1 MRYKILGRSGLRVS
15 ELCLGT
21 MSFGEEWGWGTDKKA
36 SQEVFDAYAERGGNF
51 IDTANRY
58 TEGTS
63 EKFVGDFIASDRDH
77 FVLATKYS
85 LFTEQGDPNK
95 AGNHRK
101 SMVHAVEGSL
111 KRLNTDYIDLYWLH
125 AWDFTTPIDEIM
137 RALDDLVRAG
147 KVLHIGISDTPAYI
161 VSRANTLAELRG
173 WTQFVGYQIEYS
185 MIERTVEREMIPTGM
200 FYNMPILAW
209 STLAGGLLSGK
220 YASKNQDGERGD
232 RFGDRVLTEKEQAIA
247 DAVLEVAEEIGRS
260 SSQVATRWA
269 IQKPGNVIPIL
280 GAKKL
285 SYLVDTLGCLEFELT
300 DEHMQKLDEVSA
312 VEMGFPTRFLERD
325 VIRGLLFANVQDQ
338 VDMP

>member
-1 MRYKILGRSGLRVS
+1 MKYKILGRSGLRVS

-21 MSFGEEWGWGTDKKA
+21 MSFGEEWGWGTDKKT
-36 SQEVFDAYAERGGNF
+36 SKEVFDAYAERGGNF

-63 EKFVGDFIASDRDH
+63 EKYVGDFIASDRDH
-77 FVLATKYS
+77 FVLATKYT
-85 LFTEQGDPNK
+85 LYTQHGDPNK

-111 KRLNTDYIDLYWLH
+111 KRLDTDYIDLYWLH
-125 AWDFTTPIDEIM
+125 AWDFTTPVEEVM

-147 KVLHIGISDTPAYI
+147 KILHIGVSDTPAYI

-173 WTQFVGYQIEYS
+173 WSQFVGYQIEYS
-185 MIERTVEREMIPTGM
+185 LIERTVEREMIPTGM

-220 YASKNQDGERGD
+220 YATQNQGGETGVRHAD
-232 RFGDRVLTEKEQAIA
+232 RTLTETEKAIVDTVQTVA
-247 DAVLEVAEEIGRS
+247 DDLERS

-269 IQKPGNVIPIL
+269 LQKPGSIIPIL

-285 SYLVDTLGCLEFELT
+285 SYLVDTMSALEFELS
-300 DEHMQKLDEVSA
+300 DEHMKKLDKVSEVA
-312 VEMGFPTRFLERD
+312 MGFPLRFLQAER
-325 VIRGLLFANVQDQ
+325 IENLMFAGTQDQ
-338 VDMP
+338 IDRP

>member
-21 MSFGEEWGWGTDKKA
+21 MSFGEEWGWGTDKRT
-36 SQEVFDAYAERGGNF
+36 SREVFDAYAEAGGNF

-63 EKFVGDFIASDRDH
+63 EKFVGDFISTDRDH
-77 FVLATKYS
+77 FVLATKFS
-85 LFTEQGDPNK
+85 LYTQEGDPNK

-111 KRLNTDYIDLYWLH
+111 KRLDTDYIDLYWLH

-137 RALDDLVRAG
+137 RGLDDLVRSG
-147 KVLHIGISDTPAYI
+147 KILHIGISDTPAYI
-161 VSRANTLAELRG
+161 VSRGNTLAELRG

-185 MIERTVEREMIPTGM
+185 LIERTVEREMIPTGQY
-200 FYNMPILAW
+200 YNMPILAW

-220 YASKNQDGERGD
+220 YASKNQSDDKGERHGD
-232 RFGDRVLTEKEQAIA
+232 RELTDKEQAIVETVQDVA
-247 DAVLEVAEEIGRS
+247 DELGRS

-269 IQKPGNVIPIL
+269 MQKPGDIIPIL

-285 SYLVDTLGCLEFELT
+285 AYLVDTLGALEFELEE
-300 DEHMQKLDEVSA
+300 EHMNRLNEVSA
-312 VEMGFPTRFLERD
+312 VEMGFPTRFLTRPL
-325 VIRGLLFANVQDQ
+325 IRGLLFANAQDE